1 MKTEEKKLGWIDPKI
16 ELPPIGLEVLIVYP
30 NPAYNNHE
38 FITIA
43 ERISDTQF
51 ATKRS
56 EKKYWLKLEIV
67 QDKEKWY
74 KSYVKRWAYN
84 TEQRLENECQCH
96 SCFKPSK

>member
-1 MKTEEKKLGWIDPKI
+1 MKKEEKKLGWIDPKI

-30 NPAYNNHE
+30 NPAYNDHE

-67 QDKEKWY
+67 QDKEKRY

-84 TEQRLENECQCH
+84 FEQKLENECQCH
-96 SCFKPSK
+96 SCLKPN